1 MLHCLTFVFE
11 TERRDFFFVLPKYIT
26 ANMDSNNP
34 SRIFYRITIEP
45 PNIVHPYKSHED
57 SLNSRKNFDFPTN
70 LNVFTP
76 LDFLETKLSTFV
88 NQLLDVDFFF
98 WCST

>member
-1 MLHCLTFVFE
+1 
-11 TERRDFFFVLPKYIT
+11 
-26 ANMDSNNP
+26 MDSNNP

-98 WCST
+98 FFVNSVLKITKKKNSNKFSKWCST